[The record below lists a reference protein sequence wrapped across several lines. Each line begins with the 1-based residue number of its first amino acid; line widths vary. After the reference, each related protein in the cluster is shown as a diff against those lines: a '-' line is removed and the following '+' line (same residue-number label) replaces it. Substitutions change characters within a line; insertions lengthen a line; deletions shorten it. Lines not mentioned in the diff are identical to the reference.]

1 MTALVRSKLR
11 SDDKNGLH
19 RLYFLLTNDSQ
30 ALYRYER
37 AINGAGFAPC
47 YLPGASRKRSKNGAY
62 YSVWKLP
69 GVNPVC
75 NRLIWETYEAMSK
88 AASDPGGQF
97 RQPHHDHRQEIIKR
111 LQLHD
116 AGQKRKKPGRKLPA
130 RS

>member
-19 RLYFLLTNDSQ
+19 RLYFLITDHRFK
-30 ALYRYER
+30 LYRFED

-47 YLPGASRKRSKNGAY
+47 YLPAASRKRSRNGAY

-75 NRLIWETYEAMSK
+75 NRLIWEAYEAMTK
-88 AASDPGGQF
+88 AASTPGAWF
-97 RQPHHDHRQEIIKR
+97 IQPHHKHRQEIINR

-116 AGQKRKKPGRKLPA
+116 EGKKHKKPGRKLPA